1 MSALKPTS
9 PGASAN
15 IAAPMTLASFKS
27 GRLHTMT
34 TRLPQPLRAQ
44 LTARFLRMLSIAL
57 EQVSL
62 LERAAGHG
70 AFGGLAARTAELE
83 RETDLLE
90 LELEDL
96 CLSALAQPLSD
107 ADLHFYVMVF
117 RSLADLERVGDYGQ
131 QVGRD
136 LEVLAPLSQ
145 TAALQDVLPIA
156 RLLSSMLERL
166 AYAFAERDLVGVRD
180 VIRLDFEQ
188 VDALYEQLQRASLTR
203 ILENPEDL
211 GAALTATRMA
221 RSLER
226 LGDHVVNVA
235 ERLEAN
241 MLQAGD

>member
-1 MSALKPTS
+1 
-9 PGASAN
+9 
-15 IAAPMTLASFKS
+15 
-27 GRLHTMT
+27 
-34 TRLPQPLRAQ
+34 
-44 LTARFLRMLSIAL
+44 MLSIAL

-62 LERAAGHG
+62 LERAAGRG

-83 RETDLLE
+83 RETDVLE
-90 LELEDL
+90 IELEDL
-96 CLSALAQPLSD
+96 CLCALAQPLSD

-131 QVGRD
+131 QIGRD
-136 LEVLAPLSQ
+136 LEALAPLVQ

-156 RLLSSMLERL
+156 RLLASMLERL
-166 AYAFAERDLVGVRD
+166 AYAFAERDLGGVRD

-241 MLQAGD
+241 MVQAGD